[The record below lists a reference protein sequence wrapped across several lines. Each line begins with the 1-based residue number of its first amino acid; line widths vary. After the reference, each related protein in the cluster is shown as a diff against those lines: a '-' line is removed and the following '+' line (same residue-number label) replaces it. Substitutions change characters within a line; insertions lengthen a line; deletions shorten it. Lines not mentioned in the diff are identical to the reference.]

1 MGLHK
6 LPKIFHAKQG
16 TTKRILS
23 TSEVNDVPKGHFTV
37 YIGET
42 RKKRYIVPLEYLKH
56 PSFQILLNL
65 AEEEFGYDHPTGG
78 LTIPCREETFM
89 ELTGRIACS

>member
-1 MGLHK
+1 MGIHK
-6 LPKIFHAKQG
+6 LPKILHAKHG

-23 TSEVNDVPKGHFTV
+23 TSEVSDVPKGHFTV

-42 RKKRYIVPLEYLKH
+42 RKKRFVVPLEYLKH
-56 PSFQILLNL
+56 PSFQMLLNL
-65 AEEEFGYDHPTGG
+65 AEEEFGYDHPMGG

-89 ELTGRIACS
+89 ELTGSIC